1 MAMILELLPE
11 VGVATLRLGMSADEA
26 VGAARELAFAPS
38 DPDYGDA
45 PGQVPCEHGES
56 RTEFTLGFTKGAL
69 TDIHVHRFR
78 IEDADVTVVLDGLD
92 VFRTPSDELLER
104 LEERGCAVEQNDDG
118 VDTLPDLKVILSNES
133 SYEYPMDEEGDPIY
147 FDYAL
152 VTSVDF
158 RGPRGD

>member
-1 MAMILELLPE
+1 MILELLPE
-11 VGVATLRLGMSADEA
+11 VGVATLRLGMSAEEA
-26 VGAARELAFAPS
+26 VGAARELGFVPS
-38 DPDYGDA
+38 DADYGDA
-45 PGQVPCEHGES
+45 PGQVFCEHAES
-56 RTEFTLGFTKGAL
+56 ETEFNLGFTKGAL
-69 TDIHVHRFR
+69 TDIHVYRFR
-78 IEDADVTVVLDGLD
+78 NEDADVTVVLDGLD

-104 LEERGCAVEQNDDG
+104 LEERGHTVEQNDDG

-133 SYEYPMDEEGDPIY
+133 SFEYPMDEEGDPIY

>member
-1 MAMILELLPE
+1 MILHLQPG
-11 VGVATLRLGMSADEA
+11 VGVATVRLGMSADEA
-26 VGAARELAFAPS
+26 VEAAREVGFTGSVPEC
-38 DPDYGDA
+38 GEA
-45 PGQVPCEHGES
+45 PGQVLCEHGES
-56 RTEFTLGFTKGAL
+56 RAEFTLGFTKGVL

-78 IEDADVTVVLDGLD
+78 IEGADVTVVLDGLD

-104 LEERGCAVEQNDDG
+104 LEDRGHTVELNDDG

-133 SYEYPMDEEGDPIY
+133 SFDHPMDEEGDPIY

-158 RGPRGD
+158 RAPRAD